1 MFTVVAITLPDFV
14 DGEANMIVRAL
25 GSGAVDRVHL
35 RKPGCEPQQMARLIA
50 GIPAELHPHLSL
62 GDCQNLAV
70 GTDIGGVHLNS
81 RCPAAPSGFTGLIS
95 RSCHSIAET
104 AGCDYVFLS
113 PVFESISKR
122 GYRPTWTL
130 DELAG
135 RVDRHVYGLG
145 GVTPERF
152 EELARAGFGGAAM
165 LGYIWQD
172 FSDAKLQNILTHKT
186 ICCNL

>member
-1 MFTVVAITLPDFV
+1 MFTVVAITVPDFV
-14 DGEANMIVRAL
+14 DGEADMIVRAL
-25 GSGAVDRVHL
+25 RSGAVDRVHL
-35 RKPGCEPQQMARLIA
+35 RKPSCEPQQMARLIA
-50 GIPAELHPHLSL
+50 EIPNELYQRLSL
-62 GDCQNLAV
+62 GDCQYLAV
-70 GTDIGGVHLNS
+70 GTAIGGVHLNS
-81 RCPAAPSGFTGLIS
+81 RCTKAPDGFTGLIS

-122 GYRPTWTL
+122 GYRPAWTL
-130 DELAG
+130 DELDG
-135 RVDRHVYGLG
+135 RVDRHVYALG

-152 EELARAGFGGAAM
+152 EVVAKAGFGGAAM

-172 FSDAKLQNILTHKT
+172 FSDAKLQNILIHKT